1 MVIKYL
7 DKYPKKNNAR
17 TLWVMK
23 PMWVTLKK
31 MFKTTFHRPV
41 TIMYPYEKEWVPDN
55 YRGRPGLKFDECL
68 GCGICKRMC
77 PTKCITMVDA
87 ADDKGKTVSRPQ
99 VNLGRCMM
107 CGYCAEYCPVN
118 AMIVTPDYE
127 LAAYT
132 REELIYGPRKLAWKN
147 PTPLMEVHLEE
158 HLLSDLKKGIKDR
171 KVAFSNID
179 RPMLDDKKCIGCSR
193 CVKVCPTGV
202 IEMYT
207 AGENDKGKPI
217 KRPKFD
223 LSKCVCCQNCVEECP
238 KDALKIKEVL

>member
-7 DKYPKKNNAR
+7 DKFPKNNAR

-31 MFKTTFHRPV
+31 MFKTAVHAPV
-41 TIMYPYEKEWVPDN
+41 TIRYPYEKEWIPDN
-55 YRGRPGLKFDECL
+55 YRGRPGLIFDKCV
-68 GCGICKRMC
+68 GCGICMRSC
-77 PTKCITMVDA
+77 PTKCIDMIDVDG
-87 ADDKGKTVSRPQ
+87 DDGKKVTRPQ

-127 LAAYT
+127 LATYT
-132 REELIYGPRKLAWKN
+132 REELIYGPRKLAWPN
-147 PTPLMEVHLEE
+147 PTEMMEVHLEE
-158 HLLSDLKKGIKDR
+158 HLLSNLEKGIKD
-171 KVAFSNID
+171 KPVAFYNV
-179 RPMLDDKKCIGCSR
+179 DKPVLEDAKCIGCSR
-193 CVKVCPTGV
+193 CVKVCPTNV

-223 LSKCVCCQNCVEECP
+223 LDKCVCCENCVIECP
-238 KDALKIKEVL
+238 KDALWIKEVL

>member
-1 MVIKYL
+1 MPLKYL
-7 DKYPKKNNAR
+7 DKYPKKAWKS
-17 TLWVMK
+17 LWVLK

-41 TIMYPYEKEWVPDN
+41 TIMYPYEKEWIPDN
-55 YRGRPGLKFDECL
+55 YRGRPGLIFDRCI
-68 GCGICKRMC
+68 GCGICDRMC
-77 PTKCITMVDA
+77 PTKCIAIID
-87 ADDKGKTVSRPQ
+87 ADDNGKTVKRPQ

-132 REELIYGPRKLAWKN
+132 REELIYGPRRLAWPN
-147 PTPLMEVHLEE
+147 PTALMEVPLEE
-158 HLLSDLKKGIKDR
+158 QLMSDVKNGITGR
-171 KVAFSNID
+171 NVAFYSID
-179 RPMLDDKKCIGCSR
+179 KPELDAKKCIGCQR
-193 CVKVCPTGV
+193 CVKVCPTDV

-217 KRPKFD
+217 KLPRFD
-223 LSKCVCCQNCVEECP
+223 NSKCVCCENCVDICP
-238 KDALKIKEVL
+238 KDAIIIKEVL

>member
-1 MVIKYL
+1 MPIKYL
-7 DKYPKKNNAR
+7 DKYPKKLWKS
-17 TLWVMK
+17 LWVMK
-23 PMWVTLKK
+23 PMWATFK
-31 MFKTTFHRPV
+31 MMCRTTRRRPM

-55 YRGRPGLKFDECL
+55 YRGRPGLRFDKCL
-68 GCGICKRMC
+68 GCGICEKMC
-77 PTKCITMVDA
+77 PTTCIDIVTVK
-87 ADDKGKTVSRPQ
+87 DDMGKDVKRPQ

-118 AMIVTPDYE
+118 AMTVTPDYE
-127 LAAYT
+127 LAKYT
-132 REELIYGPRKLAWKN
+132 RAEMIYGPRDLYYEN
-147 PTPLMEVHLEE
+147 TTEMMEVHMEE
-158 HLLSDLKKGIKDR
+158 HLLSNLEKGITDR
-171 KVAFSNID
+171 PVAFYSVD
-179 RPMLDDKKCIGCSR
+179 RPELDSDKCIGCSR

-223 LSKCVCCQNCVEECP
+223 FSKCVCCENCIDECP

>member
-7 DKYPKKNNAR
+7 DKFPKNNAR
-17 TLWVMK
+17 TLWVLK

-31 MFKTTFHRPV
+31 MFKTTIHRPV
-41 TIMYPYEKEWVPDN
+41 TIRYPYEKEWIPDN
-55 YRGRPGLKFDECL
+55 YRGRPGLRFEKCV

-77 PTKCITMVDA
+77 PTTCINMIEVD
-87 ADDKGKTVSRPQ
+87 DDAGKKVMRPQ

-132 REELIYGPRKLAWKN
+132 REELIYGPRKLAWPN
-147 PTPLMEVHLEE
+147 STEMMEVHLEE
-158 HLLSDLKKGIKDR
+158 HLLSNLEKGIKD
-171 KVAFSNID
+171 KPVAFYSVD
-179 RPMLDDKKCIGCSR
+179 RPVLEDDKCIGCSR
-193 CVKVCPTGV
+193 CVKVCPTDV

-223 LSKCVCCQNCVEECP
+223 LSKCVCCENCVEECP
-238 KDALKIKEVL
+238 KDALWIKEVL

>member
-7 DKYPKKNNAR
+7 DKFPKNNAR
-17 TLWVMK
+17 TLWVLK

-31 MFKTTFHRPV
+31 MFKTAVHAPV
-41 TIMYPYEKEWVPDN
+41 TIRYPYEKEWIPDN
-55 YRGRPGLKFDECL
+55 YRGRPGLIFDRCV
-68 GCGICKRMC
+68 GCGICMRSC
-77 PTKCITMVDA
+77 PTKCINMVET
-87 ADDKGKTVSRPQ
+87 DDDGKKVTRPQ

-132 REELIYGPRKLAWKN
+132 REELIYGPRKLAWPN
-147 PTPLMEVHLEE
+147 ATEMMEVHLEE
-158 HLLSDLKKGIKDR
+158 HLLSNLEKGIKD
-171 KVAFSNID
+171 KPTAFYSV
-179 RPMLDDKKCIGCSR
+179 DKPVLEDSKCIGCSR
-193 CVKVCPTGV
+193 CAKVCPTDV

-223 LSKCVCCQNCVEECP
+223 LGKCICCENCVIECP
-238 KDALKIKEVL
+238 KDALWIKEVL

>member
-7 DKYPKKNNAR
+7 NKYPKGKNGR
-17 TLWVMK
+17 SLWVMK

-55 YRGRPGLKFDECL
+55 YRGRPGLIYERCI
-68 GCGICKRMC
+68 GCGICRRMC
-77 PTKCITMVDA
+77 PTKCITIIDS
-87 ADDKGKTVSRPQ
+87 DDNGKKVLRPQ

-132 REELIYGPRKLAWKN
+132 REELIYGPRKLAW
-147 PTPLMEVHLEE
+147 PDHTPEMEVHLEE
-158 HLLSDLKKGIKDR
+158 YLISELMTGEAR
-171 KVAFSNID
+171 EPTAFHKTD
-179 RPMLDDKKCIGCSR
+179 RPELNDEKCIGCAR
-193 CVKVCPTGV
+193 CVKVCPTKV
-202 IEMYT
+202 IEMYV
-207 AGENDKGKPI
+207 AGDSEKGKPK

-223 LSKCVCCQNCVEECP
+223 NSRCVCCQNCVDECP
-238 KDALKIKEVL
+238 KDAITIREVL